1 MKNMQII
8 IFIVIGRT
16 NSMVPKN
23 DRKMLCFIVLFWVIF
38 ATSFCYFCYCFPTYV
53 CLKSQGYPVGLYKI
67 WREIDHFILNI
78 PVLKKIYLSL
88 LFKVNAKTLFPV
100 IIIMVANISYG
111 AMLCYK
117 KWWYYLVAVITII
130 MCLILHDCYNEI
142 IELRYDG

>member
-1 MKNMQII
+1 M
-8 IFIVIGRT
+8 
-16 NSMVPKN
+16 
-23 DRKMLCFIVLFWVIF
+23 
-38 ATSFCYFCYCFPTYV
+38 
-53 CLKSQGYPVGLYKI
+53 GLYKI
-67 WREIDHFILNI
+67 WRGIDHFILNI

-130 MCLILHDCYNEI
+130 MCLILYDCYNEI